1 MKSAEY
7 FNHIRDAIFS
17 QNFLNL
23 ASALETKLSFTS
35 TANIAIRVVVAVL
48 KKGRKWIDT
57 LNRSAGVRPEL
68 SKDLWKLSTPL
79 WPPWEEKSQG
89 SDYSFFIPLFSY
101 RWLENSDEFK
111 NYFRENYRD
120 F

>member
-48 KKGRKWIDT
+48 KKGRK
-57 LNRSAGVRPEL
+57 
-68 SKDLWKLSTPL
+68 
-79 WPPWEEKSQG
+79 
-89 SDYSFFIPLFSY
+89 
-101 RWLENSDEFK
+101 
-111 NYFRENYRD
+111 
-120 F
+120 